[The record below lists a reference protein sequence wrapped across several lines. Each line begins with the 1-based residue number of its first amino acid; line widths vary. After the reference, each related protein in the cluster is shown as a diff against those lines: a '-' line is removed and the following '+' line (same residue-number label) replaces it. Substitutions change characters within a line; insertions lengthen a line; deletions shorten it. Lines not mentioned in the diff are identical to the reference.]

1 MESSLKGGG
10 DSSVVR
16 APATEK
22 PGALLTQ
29 VRVPNAGWDFSPRV
43 NFQCGLSQSQLPVQT
58 VSQSQLPVQT
68 VSQSQLPVQT
78 VSQSQLP
85 VQTVSQSQLPVQTV
99 SQSQLPVQTV
109 LRCACSP
116 RVRSR
121 APTYVRKLEI
131 PIACLDTG
139 KYYTH

>member
-1 MESSLKGGG
+1 MKQSKIKVKAKVHKSSKTEYIIVSQSKGGG

-78 VSQSQLP
+78 V
-85 VQTVSQSQLPVQTV
+85 
-99 SQSQLPVQTV
+99 